1 MALSR
6 HEARVFVFMLV
17 FSNSFHDKD
26 DIADVMNNF
35 FSQDGYEEILM
46 HPEVTDE
53 LKAKASAIC
62 EHADEFD
69 ALIDEKIEGWKANRM
84 GRADLTA
91 IRLALYEAKYENM
104 PKGACV
110 SEAVSLAEEYGT
122 DKSAAF
128 VNGVLARLL

>member
-17 FSNSFHDKD
+17 FQNTFHDEEGRTKAMD
-26 DIADVMNNF
+26 NF

-53 LKAKASAIC
+53 LKAKAEAIC
-62 EHADEFD
+62 QHAKEFD
-69 ALIDEKIEGWKANRM
+69 ALIDEKIEGWKASRM
-84 GRADLTA
+84 GRADLCA
-91 IRLALYEAKYENM
+91 IHLALYEAKFEDM

-110 SEAVSLAEEYGT
+110 SEAVSIAEEYGT